1 MSILM
6 NVLVVLAVIA
16 LAIWLSGLWL
26 RRGEDLRAYDHP
38 IDDEASE
45 LFHRPGGPSA
55 EHRAAEAEFVAMS
68 DDVRSM
74 SRGEMLRF
82 TREFM
87 ERIPEGKTFNCRF
100 EPVEAAGV
108 PAEWVIAPGV
118 DPARRVLYIHGGAF
132 IAGSPNSHRTVT
144 SRYSEIA
151 RAAVLAID
159 YRLMPENPRLDCI
172 ADCRAAYRWILDNG
186 PEGPGVASRI
196 YISGDSAGGNLSLG
210 LSQWIRDQKLRGPD
224 AVIALSPLTDSTYSS
239 PSIRRNLLTD
249 KMLGP
254 LFGGLLKIPRP
265 ILAWIFTLENRMRP
279 SNPLVSPV
287 HGNLAGLPP
296 TLIQVSQAEM
306 LLDDARRYVNK
317 ARSSGTPAR
326 IQVWPGLLH
335 VWHIFHP
342 EVPEARDAFDR
353 IGAYLEQIETGKV

>member
-1 MSILM
+1 MSFLLY
-6 NVLVVLAVIA
+6 VLIALAVIV

-26 RRGEDLRAYDHP
+26 RRGEDLRTYDHP
-38 IDDEASE
+38 IDAEASE

-55 EHRAAEAEFVAMS
+55 EHRKAETEIVAAGDGFKG
-68 DDVRSM
+68 M
-74 SRGEMLRF
+74 SRRELLQF
-82 TREFM
+82 TRNFM
-87 ERIPEGKTFNCRF
+87 EEMPAGKSFDCRF
-100 EPVEAAGV
+100 VPVDAGGV

-132 IAGSPNSHRTVT
+132 FAGSPNSHRTIT
-144 SRYSEIA
+144 SRYSEVA
-151 RAAVLAID
+151 GAAVLAID
-159 YRLMPENPRLDCI
+159 YRLTPENPRLDCI
-172 ADCRAAYRWILDNG
+172 EDCRTAYRWILENG
-186 PEGPGVASRI
+186 PEGSGVASRL
-196 YISGDSAGGNLSLG
+196 YISGDSAGGNLSLA
-210 LSQWIRDQKLRGPD
+210 LSQWVRDEKLRAPD

-254 LFGGLLKIPRP
+254 MFGGLLKIPGP
-265 ILAWIFTLENRMRP
+265 LLAWMYTLENRVRP
-279 SNPLVSPV
+279 SNPMVSPL

-326 IQVWPGLLH
+326 IQMWPGLLH
-335 VWHIFHP
+335 VWQIFHP
-342 EVPEARDAFDR
+342 DVPEARDAFER
-353 IGAYLEQIETGKV
+353 IGSYLALIESGGV